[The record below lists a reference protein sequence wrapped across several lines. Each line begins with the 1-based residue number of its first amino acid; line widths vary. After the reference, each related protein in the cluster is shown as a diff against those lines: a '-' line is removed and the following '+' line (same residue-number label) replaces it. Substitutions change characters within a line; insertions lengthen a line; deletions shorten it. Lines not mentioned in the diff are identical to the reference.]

1 MTFLPKPLIAGLVAV
16 VFLLMPGAHAM
27 AQFADAEADAAA
39 AGDAESDDP
48 SSTLLSADQLNT
60 LVAPVALYPDE
71 LLAVVLPAATN
82 PIQVV
87 EAQRFLDQQKS
98 NPDLKPN
105 EDWDPAV
112 IALLNY
118 PQVIK
123 QMNDDLTWTQD
134 LGNAVMD
141 QQADVMNAI
150 QAARAAAA
158 DAGYLQSNDQQVVV
172 NDNDNIVIQSA
183 EPDVVYV
190 PSYDPAP
197 IVNNTYVN
205 YPPPVYSDPYPSYY
219 APAATFFAGAIVGAT
234 FAYAFDWDDDNI
246 DIDCCD
252 HGDIDIDNDINI
264 DRGDVNIGSGNVNI
278 DKSKIQNKFN
288 GDRKAGADG
297 KMKWSSQKARQKSDL
312 PRKSQATRANRPSS
326 DSIKKQLS
334 GGAGA
339 SALPAGK
346 GANAQ
351 NRVKSSKAAKAQ
363 SQRGQASLSQT
374 KKPQQQLR
382 QNASNK
388 QQLQRKSQ
396 QQRPQKQL
404 QNRQLKQKQGG
415 AFQQM
420 PSQKQAKAQSN
431 RGNRSLNKGG
441 HSKPKKT
448 QRRN

>member
-1 MTFLPKPLIAGLVAV
+1 LVIA
-16 VFLLMPGAHAM
+16 FLLVLGSRVE
-27 AQFADAEADAAA
+27 AQFADAAADPAA
-39 AGDAESDDP
+39 AGDAADEDQG
-48 SSTLLSADQLNT
+48 STLLSADELNA

-98 NPDLKPN
+98 NPDMKPN
-105 EDWDPAV
+105 ENWDPAV

-123 QMNDDLTWTQD
+123 QLNDDLAWTQD

-150 QAARAAAA
+150 QAARAAASE
-158 DAGYLQSNDQQVVV
+158 AGYLQSNDQQVVV

-183 EPDVVYV
+183 QPDVVYV

-205 YPPPVYSDPYPSYY
+205 YPPPVYSAPYPSYY

-234 FAYAFDWDDDNI
+234 FAYAFDWGDNDI

-252 HGDIDIDNDINI
+252 HHGGDDINI
-264 DRGDVNIGSGNVNI
+264 NRGDVNIGSGNVNI
-278 DKSKIQNKFN
+278 DKTDIQSKFN
-288 GDRKAGADG
+288 GNRKANADG
-297 KMKWSSQKARQKSDL
+297 KMQWSSQKARQKSSL
-312 PRKSQATRANRPSS
+312 PRESKAARASRPTSAN
-326 DSIKKQLS
+326 IQKQLT
-334 GGAGA
+334 GGAT
-339 SALPAGK
+339 LPAGAGK
-346 GANAQ
+346 GAKAP
-351 NRVKSSKAAKAQ
+351 NRVKSNKATKAQ
-363 SQRGQASLSQT
+363 SQRGQASLSNT
-374 KKPQQQLR
+374 KKP
-382 QNASNK
+382 K
-388 QQLQRKSQ
+388 QQLQKSASGKQQSQRQ

-404 QNRQLKQKQGG
+404 QNKQLKQKQGG

-420 PSQKQAKAQSN
+420 KPQKQVTAQSN
-431 RGNRSLNKGG
+431 RGNKSLNRSG
-441 HSKPKKT
+441 HSKPQKVP
-448 QRRN
+448 RRR